1 MQNICIFPGT
11 FNPIHN
17 AHLKMA
23 EFALDNY
30 KFDKII
36 FIPAYIPPHKE
47 VSKDLASHR
56 LEMVKLAISKN
67 PKFELSDIEYK
78 REGKSYSLLSVK
90 EFIKEYKLET
100 KLNFIIGTDAFV
112 KINSWYKADELKK
125 LVHFIVFPRRGDGN
139 NEIYSELK
147 NEGWDFELTTMDFID
162 ISSTQIRT
170 ELENNKIDK
179 KVEEYIKNNGLYKV

>member
-1 MQNICIFPGT
+1 
-11 FNPIHN
+11 
-17 AHLKMA
+17 
-23 EFALDNY
+23 
-30 KFDKII
+30 
-36 FIPAYIPPHKE
+36 
-47 VSKDLASHR
+47 
-56 LEMVKLAISKN
+56 MVKLAISKN

-112 KINSWYKADELKK
+112 KINSCYKADEIKK